1 MGKNDNRKITK
12 PSSLR
17 VHKHLF
23 TLNELENKALE
34 RYLCK
39 YRVQNKSK
47 FIRETLMTAILRRFE
62 EDAPTL
68 FD

>member
-1 MGKNDNRKITK
+1 MAAKGKSNQKTRKS
-12 PSSLR
+12 PR

-23 TLNELENKALE
+23 SLNEIEHKVFTKFLA
-34 RYLCK
+34 K
-39 YRVQNKSK
+39 YKVTNKSK
-47 FIRETLMTAILRRFE
+47 FIRESLMKAILKKFE